1 MCLVWEAEKWVM
13 ETFKVMKVLK
23 SVVTEQIRKIESS
36 GCIAEVR
43 AVTSGGG
50 AEGAAPPVKSW
61 AP

>member
-1 MCLVWEAEKWVM
+1 M